1 MNKHTQTL
9 SYKNT
14 YINDDILYFT
24 LYFPRYEVEEITL
37 RYNVSD
43 MNRRI
48 VHTANDEYFVYFP
61 IRILKI
67 MLALNNT
74 SSQETKQYY
83 NEYFMG
89 HLKGIL
95 IKLDE
100 TIKKCEFTD
109 VLAIKYDDSI
119 LYVSDEFKL
128 FVHYQPAIRYLQ
140 IDNVSVINAYQMFI
154 DNYNDSNIEKFIH
167 AIDPNN
173 KLEYNISND
182 IQSLLTIRTLQTG
195 MG

>member
-1 MNKHTQTL
+1 MDQ
-9 SYKNT
+9 
-14 YINDDILYFT
+14 
-24 LYFPRYEVEEITL
+24 
-37 RYNVSD
+37 
-43 MNRRI
+43 RI

-67 MLALNNT
+67 MLYLNDT
-74 SSQETKQYY
+74 SSHETKQYY

-109 VLAIKYDDSI
+109 VLAIKYDDYM
-119 LYVSDEFKL
+119 LYVSDEFNNYQPAI
-128 FVHYQPAIRYLQ
+128 HYQPAIRYLQ